1 MDCRLCRSH
10 LVSTQQP
17 LDFHGV
23 ARDNEA
29 MTIELTDEQQRMI
42 DLAVASGAYHNP
54 EEVIGTALAM
64 LYEDLEDVIVSE
76 ARAGEP
82 RFSLDEV
89 EAELRALGKI
99 K

>member
-1 MDCRLCRSH
+1 
-10 LVSTQQP
+10 
-17 LDFHGV
+17 
-23 ARDNEA
+23 
-29 MTIELTDEQQRMI
+29 MTIELTDEQKRMI
-42 DLAVASGAYHNP
+42 DLAVASGAYGNP
-54 EEVIGTALAM
+54 HEVIGTALAM
-64 LYEDLEDVIVSE
+64 LCEDLEDGIISD

>member
-1 MDCRLCRSH
+1 MSAAQRLPGAWNTATMRGERH
-10 LVSTQQP
+10 LK
-17 LDFHGV
+17 
-23 ARDNEA
+23 DNEA
-29 MTIELTDEQQRMI
+29 MTIELTKEQQRMV
-42 DLAVASGAYHNP
+42 DLAVASGTFHNP
-54 EEVIGTALAM
+54 YEVIRAALAM
-64 LYEDLEDVIVSE
+64 LYEDIEDGIISD

>member
-1 MDCRLCRSH
+1 
-10 LVSTQQP
+10 
-17 LDFHGV
+17 
-23 ARDNEA
+23 
-29 MTIELTDEQQRMI
+29 MTIELTKEQERMV
-42 DLAVASGAYHNP
+42 DLAVASGAYRSSD
-54 EEVIGTALAM
+54 EVIEAALAM
-64 LYEDLEDVIVSE
+64 LYEDIEDGVVSD